1 MADTPTSALLNT
13 RRKRAMIACKLC
25 RKRKIKCVT
34 TEEPPRH
41 PCARC
46 TKRGLTC
53 EYVAVEEE
61 EPDSPLHPMFPPSY
75 GNAAPRYP
83 TPGTPATGYASPY
96 ASPQPQYD
104 QYNQTQTRSV
114 QAGYPG
120 QASGYNPHPYA
131 APNQGSYGA
140 YQGYPGQYPYQPQYP
155 AAAPTNH
162 WAPGSMPHQSRC
174 VCRSNPCYCLR
185 A

>member
-61 EPDSPLHPMFPPSY
+61 EPDSPLHAMFPPY

-83 TPGTPATGYASPY
+83 TPGAPATGYASPY
-96 ASPQPQYD
+96 ASPQPQFD
-104 QYNQTQTRSV
+104 QWNQSQTRPV

-120 QASGYNPHPYA
+120 QAPGYNSPYA
-131 APNQGSYGA
+131 PPNQNSYGT
-140 YQGYPGQYPYQPQYP
+140 YQGYPGQYAFQPQYP

-162 WAPGSMPHQSRC
+162 WAHGSMPHQSRC
-174 VCRSNPCYCLR
+174 VCRANPCYCLR